1 MSTEMTPPGPTDD
14 DPTIGKLVI
23 DATRDIST
31 LIHKEIELAK
41 SELKVSVKH
50 GGTGI
55 GLFAGAAFLGLMAV
69 VMLSIAFA
77 FLIHWN
83 GDGLDLHWAFL
94 IVFAVYLALAGIL
107 GLVGYRQVR
116 QVKAPERAIHQGK
129 KIPDA
134 LKGHR

>member
-1 MSTEMTPPGPTDD
+1 MAPEPVKDT

-23 DATRDIST
+23 DASRDIST
-31 LIHKEIELAK
+31 LVHQEIELAK

-55 GLFAGAAFLGLMAV
+55 GLFGAAAFLGVLAII
-69 VMLSIAFA
+69 MLSVAIAY
-77 FLIHWN
+77 LIHWN

-94 IVFAVYLALAGIL
+94 IVFAFYVLVAAILAYV
-107 GLVGYRQVR
+107 GLKQVK

-129 KIPDA
+129 EIPRA
-134 LKGHR
+134 LKGQG

>member
-1 MSTEMTPPGPTDD
+1 MAPEPVKDT

-23 DATRDIST
+23 DASRDIST
-31 LIHKEIELAK
+31 LVHPEIELAK

-55 GLFAGAAFLGLMAV
+55 GLFGAAAFLGVLAII
-69 VMLSIAFA
+69 MLSVAIAY
-77 FLIHWN
+77 LIHWN

-94 IVFAVYLALAGIL
+94 IVFAFYLLLAAIL
-107 GLVGYRQVR
+107 AYVGLKQVK

-129 KIPDA
+129 EIPRA
-134 LKGHR
+134 LKGQG